1 MRPVIVVMVL
11 VLTKHG
17 CGMPLVGDEDAVE
30 QFAAVSGSRT
40 RIYPLTCRL
49 GCALVLVD

>member
-17 CGMPLVGDEDAVE
+17 RGMPLVGDQDAVE
-30 QFAAVSGSRT
+30 
-40 RIYPLTCRL
+40 
-49 GCALVLVD
+49 

>member
-17 CGMPLVGDEDAVE
+17 GMPLVGDQDAVE
-30 QFAAVSGSRT
+30 QFVGQR
-40 RIYPLTCRL
+40 
-49 GCALVLVD
+49 G